1 MEDVCVGRR
10 RRGCKGREGENR
22 ERGLKREKGAMGWWG
37 GYEETGLRGVKTNGP
52 SVQVKTWE
60 KPQERTR
67 DSSVVRVMLW
77 MGEGGG
83 AGDWGGDVLVGIDWN
98 GGQIACALS
107 AFYRGLREMYEGMIL
122 GVGSV

>member
-1 MEDVCVGRR
+1 MEKKDR
-10 RRGCKGREGENR
+10 
-22 ERGLKREKGAMGWWG
+22 W
-37 GYEETGLRGVKTNGP
+37 EETNGL

-83 AGDWGGDVLVGIDWN
+83 LEIGVAMFWLGLTGMGGRLLVLF
-98 GGQIACALS
+98 QLS
-107 AFYRGLREMYEGMIL
+107 AED
-122 GVGSV
+122 